1 MELKI
6 LSNELLLLWY
16 EKFLKEDFVSDE
28 IKPIENILTLIK
40 KGRYEVYGVFQDDEM
55 IAYASFWKKEN
66 INLVLLDYLG
76 VSKKY
81 RNQGIGS
88 KILVLIKEMLGNMP
102 YVVEAEIPT
111 GSSLEEDKIRKRRIQ
126 FYERNGCKK
135 VYLMA
140 TCGMKWQTLVNSK
153 NEIDQKELAKLHKE
167 LYEEKRTDVKI
178 PISIDENIEKAFWS
192 SK

>member
-28 IKPIENILTLIK
+28 IKPIKNILMLIK
-40 KGRYEVYGVFQDDEM
+40 NDRYEVYGVFQDNEM

-66 INLVLLDYLG
+66 INLALLDYLG
-76 VSKKY
+76 VLKKY

-88 KILVLIKEMLGNMP
+88 KILTLIKEMLGNMP

-111 GSSLEEDKIRKRRIQ
+111 GSSLEEHKIRKRRIQ

-192 SK
+192 

>member
-66 INLVLLDYLG
+66 IG
-76 VSKKY
+76 
-81 RNQGIGS
+81 
-88 KILVLIKEMLGNMP
+88 
-102 YVVEAEIPT
+102 
-111 GSSLEEDKIRKRRIQ
+111 RR
-126 FYERNGCKK
+126 
-135 VYLMA
+135 
-140 TCGMKWQTLVNSK
+140 
-153 NEIDQKELAKLHKE
+153 
-167 LYEEKRTDVKI
+167 
-178 PISIDENIEKAFWS
+178 
-192 SK
+192 

>member
-40 KGRYEVYGVFQDDEM
+40 NGRYEVYGVFQDDGM

-111 GSSLEEDKIRKRRIQ
+111 GSSLEEDKIRKRRIE

-178 PISIDENIEKAFWS
+178 PVSIDENIEKAFWS
-192 SK
+192 K

>member
-28 IKPIENILTLIK
+28 IKPIKNILMLIK
-40 KGRYEVYGVFQDDEM
+40 NDRYEVYGVFQDNEM

-66 INLVLLDYLG
+66 INLALLDYLG
-76 VSKKY
+76 VLKKY

-88 KILVLIKEMLGNMP
+88 KILTLIKEMLGNMP

-167 LYEEKRTDVKI
+167 LNEEKRTDVKI
-178 PISIDENIEKAFWS
+178 PNSIDENIEKAFWS
-192 SK
+192 

>member
-6 LSNELLLLWY
+6 FSNELLLLWY

-40 KGRYEVYGVFQDDEM
+40 NSRYEVYGVFQDDEM

-88 KILVLIKEMLGNMP
+88 KILVLIKEMLGNIP

-111 GSSLEEDKIRKRRIQ
+111 GSSLEEDKIRKRRIE

-167 LYEEKRTDVKI
+167 LYEEKRTNVKI
-178 PISIDENIEKAFWS
+178 PVSIDENIEKAFWS
-192 SK
+192 K

>member
-1 MELKI
+1 LELKI

-40 KGRYEVYGVFQDDEM
+40 NGRYEVYGVFQDDEM

-81 RNQGIGS
+81 RNQGIGR
-88 KILVLIKEMLGNMP
+88 KILV
-102 YVVEAEIPT
+102 
-111 GSSLEEDKIRKRRIQ
+111 
-126 FYERNGCKK
+126 
-135 VYLMA
+135 
-140 TCGMKWQTLVNSK
+140 
-153 NEIDQKELAKLHKE
+153 
-167 LYEEKRTDVKI
+167 
-178 PISIDENIEKAFWS
+178 
-192 SK
+192 

>member
-6 LSNELLLLWY
+6 LNDELLLLWY
-16 EKFLKEDFVSDE
+16 EKFLKEDFVSDK

-40 KGRYEVYGVFQDDEM
+40 NNRYEVYGVFQDNEM
-55 IAYASFWKKEN
+55 IGYASFWKKKN

-76 VSKKY
+76 VSEKY
-81 RNQGIGS
+81 RNHGFGT
-88 KILVLIKEMLGNMP
+88 KILILIRKILGKVP

-111 GSSLEEDKIRKRRIQ
+111 GISLEEDKIRRRRIE
-126 FYERNGCKK
+126 FYEQNGCKK

-153 NEIDQKELAKLHKE
+153 NEIDPKELAKLHKE

-178 PISIDENIEKAFWS
+178 PVSIDENIEKAFWT
-192 SK
+192 K

>member
-40 KGRYEVYGVFQDDEM
+40 NGRYEVYGVFQDDKM
-55 IAYASFWKKEN
+55 MAYASFWKKEN

-88 KILVLIKEMLGNMP
+88 KILVLIKEILGNMP

-111 GSSLEEDKIRKRRIQ
+111 GSSLEEDKIRKRRIE

-192 SK
+192 

>member
-40 KGRYEVYGVFQDDEM
+40 NGRYEVYGVFQDNEM

-88 KILVLIKEMLGNMP
+88 KILTLIKEMLGNMP

>member
-28 IKPIENILTLIK
+28 IKPIKNILMLIK
-40 KGRYEVYGVFQDDEM
+40 NDRYKVYGVFQDDEM

-66 INLVLLDYLG
+66 INLALLDYLG

-88 KILVLIKEMLGNMP
+88 KILTLIKEMLGNMP

-126 FYERNGCKK
+126 FYEKNGCKK

>member
-40 KGRYEVYGVFQDDEM
+40 NGRYEVYGVFQDDEM

-88 KILVLIKEMLGNMP
+88 KILALIKEMLGNMP

-111 GSSLEEDKIRKRRIQ
+111 GSSLEEDKIRTRRIE

-178 PISIDENIEKAFWS
+178 PVSIDENIEKAFWS
-192 SK
+192 K

>member
-40 KGRYEVYGVFQDDEM
+40 NGRYEVYGVFQDDEM

-178 PISIDENIEKAFWS
+178 PVSIDENIEKAFWS
-192 SK
+192 K

>member
-40 KGRYEVYGVFQDDEM
+40 NGRYEVYGVFQDDEM

-88 KILVLIKEMLGNMP
+88 KILVLIKEILGNMP

-111 GSSLEEDKIRKRRIQ
+111 GSSLEEDKIRKRRIE

-178 PISIDENIEKAFWS
+178 PVSIDENIEKAFWS
-192 SK
+192 K

>member
-111 GSSLEEDKIRKRRIQ
+111 GSSLEEDKIRKRRIE

-153 NEIDQKELAKLHKE
+153 NEIDQKKLAKLHKE

-178 PISIDENIEKAFWS
+178 PVSIDENIEKAFWS

>member
-28 IKPIENILTLIK
+28 IKPIKNILMLIK
-40 KGRYEVYGVFQDDEM
+40 NDRYEVYGVFQDNEM

-88 KILVLIKEMLGNMP
+88 KILTLIKEMLGNMP

-178 PISIDENIEKAFWS
+178 PVSIDENIEKAFWS
-192 SK
+192 K

>member
-40 KGRYEVYGVFQDDEM
+40 NGRYEVYGVFQDDEM

-111 GSSLEEDKIRKRRIQ
+111 GSSLEEDKIRKRRIE

-178 PISIDENIEKAFWS
+178 PVSIDENIEKAFWS
-192 SK
+192 K

>member
-6 LSNELLLLWY
+6 LSNKLLLLWY

-40 KGRYEVYGVFQDDEM
+40 NGRYEVYGVFQDDKM
-55 IAYASFWKKEN
+55 MAYASFWKKEN

-111 GSSLEEDKIRKRRIQ
+111 GSSLEEDKIRKRRIE

-178 PISIDENIEKAFWS
+178 PVSIDENIEKAFWS
-192 SK
+192 K

>member
-40 KGRYEVYGVFQDDEM
+40 NGRYEVYGVFQDDEM

-111 GSSLEEDKIRKRRIQ
+111 GSSLEEDKIRKRRIE

-192 SK
+192 

>member
-40 KGRYEVYGVFQDDEM
+40 NGRYEVYGVFQDDEM

-178 PISIDENIEKAFWS
+178 PVSINENIEKAFWS
-192 SK
+192 K

>member
-40 KGRYEVYGVFQDDEM
+40 NSRYEVYGVFQDDEM

-111 GSSLEEDKIRKRRIQ
+111 GSSLEEDKIRKRRIE

-178 PISIDENIEKAFWS
+178 PVSIDENIEKAFWS
-192 SK
+192 K

>member
-111 GSSLEEDKIRKRRIQ
+111 GSSLEEDKIRKRRIE

-140 TCGMKWQTLVNSK
+140 TCGIKWQTLVNSK

-178 PISIDENIEKAFWS
+178 PVSIDENIEKAFWS

>member
-28 IKPIENILTLIK
+28 IKPIKNILMLIK
-40 KGRYEVYGVFQDDEM
+40 NDRYEVYGVFQDNEM
-55 IAYASFWKKEN
+55 IAYASFWNKEN
-66 INLVLLDYLG
+66 INLALLDYLG
-76 VSKKY
+76 VLKKY

-88 KILVLIKEMLGNMP
+88 KILTLIKEMLGNMP

>member
-28 IKPIENILTLIK
+28 IKPIENILTLVK
-40 KGRYEVYGVFQDDEM
+40 NGRYEVYGVFQDDEI

-88 KILVLIKEMLGNMP
+88 KILVLIKEMLGNIP

-111 GSSLEEDKIRKRRIQ
+111 GSSLEEDKIRKRRIE

-153 NEIDQKELAKLHKE
+153 NEIDQKELAKLHRE

-178 PISIDENIEKAFWS
+178 PVSIDENIEKAFWS
-192 SK
+192 K

>member
-28 IKPIENILTLIK
+28 IKPIENILTLVK
-40 KGRYEVYGVFQDDEM
+40 NGRYEVYGVFQDDEM

-88 KILVLIKEMLGNMP
+88 KILVLIKEMLGNIP

-111 GSSLEEDKIRKRRIQ
+111 GSSLEEDKIRKRRIE

-178 PISIDENIEKAFWS
+178 PVSIDENIEKAFWS
-192 SK
+192 K

>member
-40 KGRYEVYGVFQDDEM
+40 NGRYEVYGVFQDDEM

-88 KILVLIKEMLGNMP
+88 KILVLIKEILGNMP

>member
-40 KGRYEVYGVFQDDEM
+40 NGRYEIYGVFQDDEM

-76 VSKKY
+76 VSKKC

-88 KILVLIKEMLGNMP
+88 KILVLIKEILGNMP

-111 GSSLEEDKIRKRRIQ
+111 GSSLEEDKIRKRRIE

-178 PISIDENIEKAFWS
+178 PVSIDENIEKAFWS
-192 SK
+192 K

>member
-40 KGRYEVYGVFQDDEM
+40 NGRYEVYGVFQDDEM

-88 KILVLIKEMLGNMP
+88 KILTLIKEMLGNIP

-126 FYERNGCKK
+126 FYEKNGCKK

-192 SK
+192 

>member
-40 KGRYEVYGVFQDDEM
+40 NGRYEVYGVFQDDEM

-88 KILVLIKEMLGNMP
+88 KILTLIKEMLGNMP

>member
-40 KGRYEVYGVFQDDEM
+40 NGRYEVYGVFQDDEM

-88 KILVLIKEMLGNMP
+88 KILTLIKEMLGNMP

-126 FYERNGCKK
+126 FYERNGSKK

>member
-40 KGRYEVYGVFQDDEM
+40 NDRYEVYGVFQDNEM

-111 GSSLEEDKIRKRRIQ
+111 GSSLEEDKIRKRRIE

-178 PISIDENIEKAFWS
+178 PVSIDENIEKAFWS
-192 SK
+192 K

>member
-28 IKPIENILTLIK
+28 IKPIKNILMLIK
-40 KGRYEVYGVFQDDEM
+40 NDRYKVYGVFQDDEM

-66 INLVLLDYLG
+66 INLALLDYLG
-76 VSKKY
+76 VLKKY

-88 KILVLIKEMLGNMP
+88 KILTLIKEMLGNMP

-126 FYERNGCKK
+126 FYEKNGCKK

>member
-40 KGRYEVYGVFQDDEM
+40 NGRYEVYGVFQDDEM

-66 INLVLLDYLG
+66 INLVLLGYLG

-88 KILVLIKEMLGNMP
+88 KILTLIKEMLGNIP

>member
-28 IKPIENILTLIK
+28 IKPIKNILMLIK
-40 KGRYEVYGVFQDDEM
+40 NDRYEVYGVFQDNEM

-66 INLVLLDYLG
+66 INLALLDYLG
-76 VSKKY
+76 VLKKY

-88 KILVLIKEMLGNMP
+88 KILTLIKEMLGNMP
-102 YVVEAEIPT
+102 YVVEAEIST

>member
-111 GSSLEEDKIRKRRIQ
+111 GSSLEEDKIRKRRIE

>member
-40 KGRYEVYGVFQDDEM
+40 NGRYEVYGVFQDDEM

-66 INLVLLDYLG
+66 INLILLDYLG

-88 KILVLIKEMLGNMP
+88 KILVLIKEMLGNIP

-111 GSSLEEDKIRKRRIQ
+111 GSSLEEDKIRKRRIE
-126 FYERNGCKK
+126 FYERNDCKK

-178 PISIDENIEKAFWS
+178 PVSIDENIEKAFWS
-192 SK
+192 K

>member
-28 IKPIENILTLIK
+28 IKPIKNILMLIK
-40 KGRYEVYGVFQDDEM
+40 NDRYEVYGVFQDNEM
-55 IAYASFWKKEN
+55 IAYASIWKKEN
-66 INLVLLDYLG
+66 INLALLDYLG
-76 VSKKY
+76 VLKKY

-88 KILVLIKEMLGNMP
+88 KILTLIKEMLGNMP

>member
-40 KGRYEVYGVFQDDEM
+40 KGRYEVYGIFQDDEM

-111 GSSLEEDKIRKRRIQ
+111 GSSLEEDKIRKRRIE

>member
-1 MELKI
+1 LELKI

-40 KGRYEVYGVFQDDEM
+40 NGRYEVYGVFQDDEM

-88 KILVLIKEMLGNMP
+88 KILTLIKEMLGNIP

-126 FYERNGCKK
+126 FYEKNGCKK

-192 SK
+192 

>member
-40 KGRYEVYGVFQDDEM
+40 NGRYEVYGVFQDDEM

-81 RNQGIGS
+81 RNQGVGS
-88 KILVLIKEMLGNMP
+88 KILVLIKEILGNMP

-111 GSSLEEDKIRKRRIQ
+111 GSSLEEDKIRKRRIE

-178 PISIDENIEKAFWS
+178 PVSINENIEKAFLV
-192 SK
+192 